1 MDRIQN
7 LIHTLTPAPDEARVF
22 VLKGD
27 DPLAE
32 LVRAQVLPEDLAGLE
47 SIQDRGA
54 YETGMLGRGLMR
66 LGAAAVQGCSPSRTR
81 IERDA
86 FGRANLIGLTRD
98 QADLNISKR
107 DGCVAIVVSRGGA
120 CGIDIECLHDH
131 VGDQERLGALRA
143 YGVIDAG
150 EDSIERALTRWC
162 GYEACL
168 KADGRGMALGLSKV
182 RAKGRVVRAAPCIW
196 GCEEKSWSVQAI
208 PMPDGF
214 VGVVGCALGLHVVC
228 AQAGALMCDR

>member
-1 MDRIQN
+1 MDRIEE

-27 DPLAE
+27 DPIAE
-32 LVRAQVLPEDLAGLE
+32 QVRAQVLQEDLVGLE
-47 SIQDRGA
+47 SIQDRRA
-54 YETGMLGRGLMR
+54 YETGLLGRGLMR

-81 IERDA
+81 IQRDA
-86 FGRANLIGLTRD
+86 FGRASLVGFSRD
-98 QADLNISKR
+98 QADLSISKR

-120 CGIDIECLHDH
+120 CGIDIECLQDH
-131 VGDQERLGALRA
+131 VPDQERLDALRA
-143 YGVIDAG
+143 YGVIDAD
-150 EDSIERALTRWC
+150 EDSIEQALTRWC

-182 RAKGRVVRAAPCIW
+182 RSTGRVVRAEPCIW
-196 GCEEKSWSVQAI
+196 GCDEKSWSVQAI

-214 VGVVGCALGLHVVC
+214 VGVVGCALGLRVVC
-228 AQAGALMCDR
+228 AQAGALMCDG

>member
-1 MDRIQN
+1 MDRIQE
-7 LIHTLTPAPDEARVF
+7 LIQILTPAPDEARVF

-27 DPLAE
+27 DPIAAQ
-32 LVRAQVLPEDLAGLE
+32 VRAQVLQEDLAGLE

-54 YETGMLGRGLMR
+54 YETGLLGRGLMR
-66 LGAAAVQGCSPSRTR
+66 LGAAAVQGCSPSLTR

-86 FGRANLIGLTRD
+86 FGRANLVGFTRD

-120 CGIDIECLHDH
+120 CGIDIECLQDH
-131 VGDQERLGALRA
+131 VPDQDRLSALRS
-143 YGVIDAG
+143 YGVIDAY
-150 EDSIERALTRWC
+150 ENSIERALTRWC

-182 RAKGRVVRAAPCIW
+182 QAKGRVVRAEPCIW
-196 GCEEKSWSVQAI
+196 GCDEKSWSVQAI
-208 PMPDGF
+208 PMPEGF
-214 VGVVGCALGLHVVC
+214 VGVVGCALGLRVMC
-228 AQAGALMCDR
+228 AQPRALMCDE